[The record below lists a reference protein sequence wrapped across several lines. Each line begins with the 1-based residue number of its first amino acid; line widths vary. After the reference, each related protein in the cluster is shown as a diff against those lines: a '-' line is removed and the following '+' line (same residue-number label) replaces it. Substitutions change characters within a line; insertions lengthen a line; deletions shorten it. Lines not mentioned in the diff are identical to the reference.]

1 MRGVWVEL
9 MGVVSKSA
17 GRKAKPSIL
26 REYEKEYKGIRR
38 DLKNLGRLTN
48 RLLTGSLSVKDM
60 TVYRGQSVKP
70 DPELRGGDFK
80 RRWDKVPLGRQL
92 SLHKLSG
99 KFWSGDQRVAT
110 HYVPVKT
117 PAVVLKGDAKK
128 TDALRGLRGV
138 FKQDRLLTGET
149 PNQLKHLHSEHEA
162 EKRQWRRTRI
172 STQKR
177 DIKYDARLQL
187 VSGRK
192 HKIYETVLEPD
203 KIKNRRVDLGATYKV
218 NPTFKGVRTQAIKTG
233 LRNLS
238 TAGSR
243 LLAPVAAGMFVHDVV
258 KHGPLK
264 AVQNLSPVPAYN
276 PDHGYRGDTDPR
288 KRKRKTIQ
296 SIRD

>member
-1 MRGVWVEL
+1 
-9 MGVVSKSA
+9 MGKTLA
-17 GRKAKPSIL
+17 QKAEPSIL
-26 REYEKEYKGIRR
+26 GKYEKEYKGIRR
-38 DLKNLGRLTN
+38 DFKNLGRLTN

-99 KFWSGDQRVAT
+99 KFWSGDQRVAAS
-110 HYVPVKT
+110 YVPVKT

-128 TDALRGLRGV
+128 TDALRGLRGI

-149 PNQLKHLHSEHEA
+149 PNELKNLHSEHEA

-218 NPTFKGVRTQAIKTG
+218 NPAFKGVRTQAIKTG

-243 LLAPVAAGMFVHDVV
+243 LFAPVAAGMFVHDVV

-276 PDHGYRGDTDPR
+276 PDDGYRGDTDPR